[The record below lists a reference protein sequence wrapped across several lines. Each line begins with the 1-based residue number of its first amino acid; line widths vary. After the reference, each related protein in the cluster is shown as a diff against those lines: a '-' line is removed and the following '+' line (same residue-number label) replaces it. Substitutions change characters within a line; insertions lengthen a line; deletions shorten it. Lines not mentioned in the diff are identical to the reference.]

1 MAAGDASGPMALP
14 IAGRMVSGGAC
25 DPLASWDWRRLP
37 TWAIPRTAAD
47 GVLVVNWPG
56 TYPVVGLPES
66 SRVISDGWFA
76 DPLAPDGLSASIVD
90 ADLLREMRV
99 DSASLDPGIM
109 ALLLEGLTPE
119 EAAADERTERLA
131 RSVARGFSVVNVSA
145 ALLAAE
151 PCKEAW
157 IRIPFLAEVSEAF
170 GAVCRVVGDAPM
182 GTEWRRRYGGV
193 LGAAHRWMDAW
204 LTQVVGAAGEDTVV
218 VILGGWR
225 RRSPA
230 FRWSGPLAHLAAR
243 ESHGTAIVVGPGVT
257 PGASIPETAD
267 ALLRWVREVSGRPST
282 PVAVADHPFQK
293 QPGVLPETVVC
304 GLLEEAAA
312 DAGYRE
318 IGGQA
323 SAYWMGL
330 ADRWFNAARRVESGA
345 APGAVGELVDAWKE
359 APELAALTLSLG
371 HLLRGRAAGAALV
384 QLADILTDDGKE
396 DPAHALAEVRLLLD
410 AGRLDAVERLVTE
423 RLRVS
428 PDVGWRRLEADLCLR
443 RGNTETAFRLFGEL
457 VREDARDLESWV
469 GLARCYVNVHRLADA
484 RAAVRHVRAEFPGHW
499 MPPLL
504 EAELESRISEEPNA
518 RAHPDT
524 VPGGNPFGAAM
535 SVSPRDRLSNG
546 DEDVATPVHAGADP
560 ALGWVTVEQLRR
572 NEPAGVVV
580 PTVLQRDRFR
590 WIPGG
595 WKVEEEESARVWLDG
610 DPVRIAGF
618 ASWSLEKGG
627 VRLRWMVRSRWRGP
641 GHGTEGF
648 LRAIVAAIRVETT
661 AMPILLTMGP
671 GNELDGMLVGSG
683 FRLFGQDELRVV
695 HDLPTVLRGLDERME
710 QWSTRRKIQQHWRIR
725 DAVEDDVEWLIG
737 LFQRPGLLAG
747 DQCRQQ
753 LADPV
758 GRVVLVAERDGQRV
772 GAVLLRQRGAE
783 IEFCVENAELPS
795 LRDGIPFKL
804 EMYRAICRRAIS
816 LGVATLRM
824 TTNPATNLRVI
835 HFTESIGARA
845 AAVGRHFVLRSGPV
859 ASAQVLE
866 TMGTG

>member
-1 MAAGDASGPMALP
+1 ML
-14 IAGRMVSGGAC
+14 GA
-25 DPLASWDWRRLP
+25 
-37 TWAIPRTAAD
+37 
-47 GVLVVNWPG
+47 
-56 TYPVVGLPES
+56 
-66 SRVISDGWFA
+66 
-76 DPLAPDGLSASIVD
+76 
-90 ADLLREMRV
+90 
-99 DSASLDPGIM
+99 
-109 ALLLEGLTPE
+109 
-119 EAAADERTERLA
+119 
-131 RSVARGFSVVNVSA
+131 
-145 ALLAAE
+145 
-151 PCKEAW
+151 
-157 IRIPFLAEVSEAF
+157 
-170 GAVCRVVGDAPM
+170 
-182 GTEWRRRYGGV
+182 GGV
-193 LGAAHRWMDAW
+193 
-204 LTQVVGAAGEDTVV
+204 
-218 VILGGWR
+218 IL
-225 RRSPA
+225 
-230 FRWSGPLAHLAAR
+230 
-243 ESHGTAIVVGPGVT
+243 
-257 PGASIPETAD
+257 
-267 ALLRWVREVSGRPST
+267 AL
-282 PVAVADHPFQK
+282 
-293 QPGVLPETVVC
+293 
-304 GLLEEAAA
+304 
-312 DAGYRE
+312 
-318 IGGQA
+318 
-323 SAYWMGL
+323 
-330 ADRWFNAARRVESGA
+330 
-345 APGAVGELVDAWKE
+345 
-359 APELAALTLSLG
+359 
-371 HLLRGRAAGAALV
+371 
-384 QLADILTDDGKE
+384 
-396 DPAHALAEVRLLLD
+396 LLLD
-410 AGRLDAVERLVTE
+410 AGRLDAVERLVAE

-443 RGNTETAFRLFGEL
+443 RGQTETAFRLFGEL
-457 VREDARDLESWV
+457 VREESRDLESWV
-469 GLARCYVNVHRLADA
+469 GLTRCYVNVHRLADA

-524 VPGGNPFGAAM
+524 APGGNHFGAAM
-535 SVSPRDRLSNG
+535 SASPRDRLWNG
-546 DEDVATPVHAGADP
+546 DEDVATPVRAGADP
-560 ALGWVTVEQLRR
+560 SLGWVTVEQLRR

-580 PTVLQRDRFR
+580 PTVSQRDRFR

-627 VRLRWMVRSRWRGP
+627 VRLRWMVRSRWREP
-641 GHGTEGF
+641 GHGAEGF
-648 LRAIVAAIRVETT
+648 LRAVVAAIRVETP

-671 GNELDGMLVGSG
+671 GKELDGMLVGSG

-737 LFQRPGLLAG
+737 LFQRPGLLGG
-747 DQCRQQ
+747 DQCREQ

-758 GRVVLVAERDGQRV
+758 GRVVLVAEQDGQRV

-845 AAVGRHFVLRSGPV
+845 AAVGRHFVLQSGPV

-866 TMGTG
+866 TMGAS